1 MPMKVPDAW
10 NAYQETQVLQCRSR
24 SRHQARARAHQGP
37 QGRQADRH
45 RPSETASDLLPGAPC
60 SRTDDECPG
69 EPEAE
74 GAEAEEDGSKT
85 VESDDGYAVGEE
97 VRTCGMA

>member
-24 SRHQARARAHQGP
+24 SRHQARARAHQGS
-37 QGRQADRH
+37 QGCQADCH
-45 RPSETASDLLPGAPC
+45 RSSETASDLLPGAPC

>member
-10 NAYQETQVLQCRSR
+10 NAYQETQVLQCRSCC
-24 SRHQARARAHQGP
+24 RHQARARAHQGP
-37 QGRQADRH
+37 QGCQANCH
-45 RPSETASDLLPGAPC
+45 RPPETAPDVLQGTPC
-60 SRTDDECPG
+60 SRTDDERPG

-74 GAEAEEDGSKT
+74 GAKAEEASSKT
-85 VESDDGYAVGEE
+85 VEPDDGYAVGEG